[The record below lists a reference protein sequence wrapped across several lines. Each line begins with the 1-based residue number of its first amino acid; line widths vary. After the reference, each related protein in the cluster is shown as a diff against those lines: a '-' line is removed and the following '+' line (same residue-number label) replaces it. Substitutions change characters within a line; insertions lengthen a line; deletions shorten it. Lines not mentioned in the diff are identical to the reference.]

1 MHKIDEKIIFMIEK
15 IEEDID
21 TVGLNDSDA
30 WNNIR
35 SRLERV
41 IQDISG
47 ENTELVNILSLC
59 IEGVRALSDKSVAD
73 SLSLVDAISGAL
85 TASGRY
91 LSDNPDSQ
99 LLISEAGNAL
109 GSILNKDPV
118 QCDLPLS
125 CLALNDAAALLIQLE
140 PDDIKGFTGLQQSL
154 NAIVADGSYPES
166 SRKNIIQAAQKIEEV
181 IKADVSDL
189 DSTITEVGNLIEKAM
204 DEIGDNNGEGITG
217 SVEERVTD
225 DQAGV
230 VEENG
235 NKAVD
240 FVVERD
246 EPAAEKPVS
255 DYMPEDADLEL
266 IGEFITEGIDLIT
279 NAEEALLTLENDPDD
294 MDAVGTVFR
303 AFHTIKG
310 TAAFMELTIISEMA
324 HHAESLLS
332 RVRDREIRYAG
343 GHADL
348 ALRSLDMLK
357 ELIQSVE
364 RALGGEPL
372 SKPEGYDDLMR
383 LLENPEQAGISED
396 FDATTP
402 RIGDILVA
410 QGDVEREKVEEAA
423 TSYPDKPI
431 GAAIVKSKAASIEHV
446 GQAIRTQKRMHGAK
460 QVVQSS
466 IRVNTDRLDRL
477 IDMMGELV
485 IAHSMVAQDE
495 IMVNG
500 GHHELLKKVVHTSKI
515 VRELQHMGM
524 SMRMIPLKSTFQ
536 KMARLVRDLARK
548 VGKNINFVTEG
559 EETEIDRNMVDV
571 VKDPLVHMI
580 RNSVDHGIEMPDVR
594 KKTGKSEYG
603 TVHLSAYHSAGS
615 VVVEIKDDGKGLD
628 REKLLA
634 KARERGVISDGN
646 SLSDREVFNLIFE
659 PGFSTAEV
667 VSDVSGRG
675 VGMDVVKRNI
685 ETLRGQVEIQSESG
699 KGSVFKMRLPLTLA
713 IIDGM
718 VIRVGREIYV
728 VPTSSIVRS
737 LRPDPEDLSTVLN
750 HGEMFSLQ
758 GKLIP
763 LFRLDSLFA
772 IKGAEQ
778 DPAMALVMV
787 IEDDGSQAGLL
798 IDELIGRQQ
807 VVIKTLGEN
816 MRDIPGI
823 SGGAIMPNGR
833 VGLILDIGG
842 LVKFATTR
850 NEELRN

>member
-41 IQDISG
+41 IHDISG

-85 TASGRY
+85 TASGRH
-91 LSDNPDSQ
+91 LSDNPDSRI
-99 LLISEAGNAL
+99 LIGEAGNAL

-118 QCDLPLS
+118 QCDLPLN
-125 CLALNDAAALLIQLE
+125 CMTLNDAAALLIQLE

-204 DEIGDNNGEGITG
+204 DEIGENENSGEGITG

-225 DQAGV
+225 DQTGV

-235 NKAVD
+235 NKAAD
-240 FVVERD
+240 FVLEQD
-246 EPAAEKPVS
+246 EPVAEKSVS

-266 IGEFITEGIDLIT
+266 IGEFITEGLDLIT

-310 TAAFMELTIISEMA
+310 TAAFMELNILSEMA
-324 HHAESLLS
+324 HHAETLLS

-343 GHADL
+343 GYADL

-364 RALGGEPL
+364 RALGGGPL

-383 LLENPEQAGISED
+383 LLENPEQAGISENVD
-396 FDATTP
+396 KTTTP
-402 RIGDILVA
+402 RLGDLLVA
-410 QGDVEREKVEEAA
+410 QGSAERQKVEEAA
-423 TSYPDKPI
+423 TLYPEKQI

-446 GQAIRTQKRMHGAK
+446 GLALRTQKKMGTTK
-460 QVVQSS
+460 QVVQTS

-495 IMVNG
+495 IIINN

-594 KKTGKSEYG
+594 KKTGKPEYG
-603 TVHLSAYHSAGS
+603 TVDLSAYHSAGS
-615 VVVEIKDDGKGLD
+615 VVVEIRDDGKGLD

-634 KARERGVISDGN
+634 KARERGVISDED

-675 VGMDVVKRNI
+675 VGMDVVKKNI
-685 ETLRGQVEIQSESG
+685 ETLRGQVEIQSEFG

-718 VIRVGREIYV
+718 VIRVSRETYV
-728 VPTSSIVRS
+728 VPTSSIVKS
-737 LRPDPEDLSTVLN
+737 LRPTPEELSTVLN
-750 HGEMFSLQ
+750 QGEMLSFQ

-763 LFRLDSLFA
+763 LFRLDSLFD
-772 IKGAEQ
+772 IRGAEQ

-787 IEDDGSQAGLL
+787 IEDNDTQAGVL

-807 VVIKTLGEN
+807 VVIKTLGES
-816 MRDIPGI
+816 MGDIPGI

-833 VGLILDIGG
+833 VGLILDVGG
-842 LVKFATTR
+842 LVKFANT
-850 NEELRN
+850 LD